1 VVNRELLDREVE
13 RQALK
18 RYVPPQVAE
27 LILEAGGTARLN
39 GDLQPVTVL
48 YADIRGFTTMSEKMD
63 AREIVA
69 MLREFFSNMSAVI
82 LDCNGTVD
90 KYIGDCIMALFG
102 APIQS
107 SQSVRDGLEAAIYMQ
122 RKMRETNETRLK
134 RNSAPIQIGIGLH
147 WGRAVVGNIG
157 SGDRVQYTAIG
168 DTVNVAA
175 RLTSKAAP
183 AQIIVSADVR
193 DALPEYS
200 GFDALGEVELK
211 GRAGKLNI
219 FSVRWADEAIKLA

>member
-1 VVNRELLDREVE
+1 
-13 RQALK
+13 
-18 RYVPPQVAE
+18 
-27 LILEAGGTARLN
+27 
-39 GDLQPVTVL
+39 
-48 YADIRGFTTMSEKMD
+48 
-63 AREIVA
+63 
-69 MLREFFSNMSAVI
+69 
-82 LDCNGTVD
+82 
-90 KYIGDCIMALFG
+90 MALFG

-122 RKMRETNETRLK
+122 RKMRETNETRLG
-134 RNSAPIQIGIGLH
+134 RNAAPIQIGIGLH

-183 AQIIVSADVR
+183 SQIIVSADVR
-193 DALPEYS
+193 DALPDYS

-219 FSVRWADEAIKLA
+219 FSVRWAEQTIV

>member
-1 VVNRELLDREVE
+1 
-13 RQALK
+13 
-18 RYVPPQVAE
+18 
-27 LILEAGGTARLN
+27 
-39 GDLQPVTVL
+39 
-48 YADIRGFTTMSEKMD
+48 
-63 AREIVA
+63 
-69 MLREFFSNMSAVI
+69 
-82 LDCNGTVD
+82 
-90 KYIGDCIMALFG
+90 
-102 APIQS
+102 
-107 SQSVRDGLEAAIYMQ
+107 MQ